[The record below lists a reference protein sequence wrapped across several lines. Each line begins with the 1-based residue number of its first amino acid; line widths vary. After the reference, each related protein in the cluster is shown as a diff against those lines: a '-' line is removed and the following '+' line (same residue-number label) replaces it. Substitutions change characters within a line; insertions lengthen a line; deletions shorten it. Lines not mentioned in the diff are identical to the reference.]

1 MDTHGSEVLRKV
13 QTLLLHGVLV
23 GQLVISMGCCQ
34 KWLYTF
40 RCILFNL
47 SRVLVELC
55 QILVEKGPRRVVH
68 RLGEG

>member
-1 MDTHGSEVLRKV
+1 
-13 QTLLLHGVLV
+13 
-23 GQLVISMGCCQ
+23 MGCGQ
-34 KWLYTF
+34 KWLHTF

-55 QILVEKGPRRVVH
+55 HILIEKGPRRVVH